1 MKKQVIKA
9 RRPAAATL
17 TLTALAVIAPSHAA
31 DTPAQTRDGQKQP
44 PPAAQQKARPG
55 DKLRAEI
62 REKVDRI
69 VMSEFGVERKRVGPD
84 SRFCKDY
91 GGHSIN
97 LIEFFVRLEDAFGL
111 EIPDED
117 AQSLHYLREVYA
129 YVEKQVR
136 RREQKT

>member
-1 MKKQVIKA
+1 MKKRMIRA
-9 RRPAAATL
+9 GLPAAAL
-17 TLTALAVIAPSHAA
+17 GLTALAAAPAA
-31 DTPAQTRDGQKQP
+31 GSPGATAPEATQVRPADGQ
-44 PPAAQQKARPG
+44 QKGKSG

-84 SRFCKDY
+84 ARFCKDY

-117 AQSLHYLREVYA
+117 AQELHYLRDVYT
-129 YVEKQVR
+129 YVEKHIRVR
-136 RREQKT
+136 KQRS